1 MLVFCLVFL
10 LRGNRSD
17 FCGCQNSVSE
27 LQGTGRVPGFGVVG
41 VSDVRTQGSKT
52 RLKLVCFALA
62 TGTGVVFVFWG
73 VGVTAR
79 DRDRVGRL
87 VRLIRDREILGRSQI
102 R

>member
-1 MLVFCLVFL
+1 MVVGAAEY
-10 LRGNRSD
+10 RQSA
-17 FCGCQNSVSE
+17 
-27 LQGTGRVPGFGVVG
+27 GVWRVG
-41 VSDVRTQGSKT
+41 VSDIWMQGSKT

-62 TGTGVVFVFWG
+62 TGTGVCLCISG

-79 DRDRVGRL
+79 DRDRVGRS